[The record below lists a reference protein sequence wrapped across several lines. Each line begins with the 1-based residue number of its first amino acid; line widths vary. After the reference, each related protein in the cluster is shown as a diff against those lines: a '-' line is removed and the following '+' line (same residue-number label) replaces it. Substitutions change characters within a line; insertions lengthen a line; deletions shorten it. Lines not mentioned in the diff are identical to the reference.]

1 MNKVFLNGYLA
12 QDPKG
17 GVTSKGIDFTNITVA
32 CSDVENFNETYF
44 IKCCAYGNTAK
55 YVNANLTKGSLVAI
69 DGKIINRK
77 YVNNNGVKVI
87 VTKVVVNN
95 LKAFTKKSHETI
107 DVDIDNVRETIE
119 ETIEESRL
127 N

>member
-32 CSDVENFNETYF
+32 CADADNFNETYF
-44 IKCCAYGNTAK
+44 IKCCAYGGVAK
-55 YVNANLTKGSLVAI
+55 YVNANLTKGSLIAI
-69 DGKIINRK
+69 DGKMINRK
-77 YVNNNGVKVI
+77 FVNKGAKIVVTEVVI
-87 VTKVVVNN
+87 NN
-95 LKAFTKKSHETI
+95 LKAYTKKAKETI
-107 DVDIDNVRETIE
+107 SCDVDQIRETVKEILE
-119 ETIEESRL
+119 